1 MKENDWTK
9 SICDLL
15 QNQGLGENIYVDV
28 LKKIPYALEI
38 SSFNEEWKADTES
51 LDETAFETD
60 MVVYEKVDE
69 KIIPRVIVESK
80 VGSVTTHDA
89 ITYSHKAM
97 YHKNVIPFV
106 RYGIMLGA
114 RETYPLPGRLFRHGT
129 NFDFLF
135 SFVDYVPSEK
145 ELTTF
150 VDMLKREIIYSRQIE
165 EILSNSRSR
174 GRKRYFML
182 QKEFHLEEMELTTET
197 SEKDFASNSSEVTK
211 VTTNTVR
218 LHIENKLS
226 TAKKEGKK
234 SITIIARDI
243 HKELQLKQSYPT
255 VCSAMKQCMGEKDI
269 IVHTTPSGFSSTFE
283 VEYFI

>member
-15 QNQGLGENIYVDV
+15 QNQGLGENIYIDI

-38 SSFNEEWKADTES
+38 SSFNEEWEADTES

-60 MVVYEKVDE
+60 MVVYEKLNE

-97 YHKNVIPFV
+97 YHKNVIPYV

-174 GRKRYFML
+174 GRKHYFML
-182 QKEFHLEEMELTTET
+182 QKEFRLEEMELTTET
-197 SEKDFASNSSEVTK
+197 SEIEFSSNSSEVTK
-211 VTTNTVR
+211 GTTNTVR
-218 LHIENKLS
+218 VYIRNKLS
-226 TAKKEGKK
+226 IAKKEGKK

-269 IVHTTPSGFSSTFE
+269 VFHTTPSGFSSTFE
-283 VEYFI
+283 VEYFL